1 MKKYGII
8 TFLIALVLCSCAPN
22 KVNEKLEFPKT
33 TWDMSM
39 DEVMEAWELSEEDL
53 ADFERDDIIFIEG
66 YELFGEKTESIN
78 FQYYDFGDDGTKE
91 LAQVFVIYP
100 QDADMDHV
108 SEEMRKVYGE
118 PDPDMDFYYAYSA
131 LESLSVY
138 ETKEPGSVT
147 NWGLGSAGD
156 LIPADE
162 QEYYRE
168 QWALYQSGLNEENW
182 DDFIQNSRLVR
193 ISLLTDGGW
202 NRVEFNQANQLIYQ
216 TIKANL
222 EHV

>member
-8 TFLIALVLCSCAPN
+8 TFLMALVLCSCTPN

-39 DEVMEAWELSEEDL
+39 DEAMEAWELSEEDL

-100 QDADMDHV
+100 GTGTVARTH
-108 SEEMRKVYGE
+108 RKNCHTQYV
-118 PDPDMDFYYAYSA
+118 
-131 LESLSVY
+131 L
-138 ETKEPGSVT
+138 
-147 NWGLGSAGD
+147 
-156 LIPADE
+156 
-162 QEYYRE
+162 
-168 QWALYQSGLNEENW
+168 
-182 DDFIQNSRLVR
+182 
-193 ISLLTDGGW
+193 
-202 NRVEFNQANQLIYQ
+202 
-216 TIKANL
+216 
-222 EHV
+222 

>member
-1 MKKYGII
+1 M
-8 TFLIALVLCSCAPN
+8 
-22 KVNEKLEFPKT
+22 
-33 TWDMSM
+33 
-39 DEVMEAWELSEEDL
+39 
-53 ADFERDDIIFIEG
+53 
-66 YELFGEKTESIN
+66 
-78 FQYYDFGDDGTKE
+78 
-91 LAQVFVIYP
+91 
-100 QDADMDHV
+100 
-108 SEEMRKVYGE
+108 
-118 PDPDMDFYYAYSA
+118 
-131 LESLSVY
+131 
-138 ETKEPGSVT
+138 T